1 MRRSSS
7 LFSRKH
13 DKLDPISIKAL
24 KEMLPTPEEKGG
36 LLNYMKS
43 SGGTQESRNKAYD
56 DLSECEKYMITMLDV
71 SNAALKFDCML
82 FCSQFQNRYDELIV
96 AVQTVEKACDEVKR
110 SETLQSVMAMILTL
124 VNRIN
129 TGSDSGNGAAAG
141 FTLDALLKL
150 NEV

>member
-1 MRRSSS
+1 
-7 LFSRKH
+7 
-13 DKLDPISIKAL
+13 
-24 KEMLPTPEEKGG
+24 
-36 LLNYMKS
+36 
-43 SGGTQESRNKAYD
+43 
-56 DLSECEKYMITMLDV
+56 MITMLDV